1 MGINPLE
8 KLLKEEHRIEIEQ
21 MKGNKP
27 LDLEKLA
34 DEITLEF
41 FKCCSYEQTSIPQ
54 MRSSIRYILEQHIKS
69 ACEFYL
75 QYKDNPRLFVKRF
88 PELKKE
94 VEKIVPIEPNEE
106 EKRLVEKGIIPPK
119 TMDLIL
125 RVKAALYRDEF
136 NEWLFKFAFKD
147 VFKK

>member
-1 MGINPLE
+1 M
-8 KLLKEEHRIEIEQ
+8 RR
-21 MKGNKP
+21 NKP
-27 LDLEKLA
+27 EPLKGKVTCIFDLLEYSSVGTLPIIGEEKIVFLR
-34 DEITLEF
+34 DV
-41 FKCCSYEQTSIPQ
+41 
-54 MRSSIRYILEQHIKS
+54 KS

-75 QYKDNPRLFVKRF
+75 RYKDNPRLFVKRF

-125 RVKAALYRDEF
+125 KVKAALYRDAF

-147 VFKK
+147 VFEEYGKKNRKR

>member
-1 MGINPLE
+1 M
-8 KLLKEEHRIEIEQ
+8 RR
-21 MKGNKP
+21 NKP
-27 LDLEKLA
+27 EPLNGKVTCILDLLEYSSVGTLPIIGEEKIVFLR
-34 DEITLEF
+34 DV
-41 FKCCSYEQTSIPQ
+41 
-54 MRSSIRYILEQHIKS
+54 KS

-75 QYKDNPRLFVKRF
+75 RYKDNPRLFVKRF

-125 RVKAALYRDEF
+125 KVKAALYRDVF

-147 VFKK
+147 VFEEYGKKNRKR